1 MVALNHVD
9 LDPRHDWDSLA
20 FDTDELYAC
29 WKGHSIVPSTNRK
42 PPSRCGHYE
51 QVKLGTNW
59 KCVACGQILTVSQS
73 IQNSIDLSEV
83 MRSAIE
89 SRRPLSE
96 SLDDLL
102 GHREWE
108 GIRAKIPSIE
118 RQSTSKRR
126 KRHVPKRKLA
136 RG

>member
-1 MVALNHVD
+1 MLISTLGKPGQLSITCRRPICLLED
-9 LDPRHDWDSLA
+9 
-20 FDTDELYAC
+20 Y
-29 WKGHSIVPSTNRK
+29 SIVPSTHRK
-42 PPSRCGHYE
+42 PASRCGHYE

-59 KCVACGQILTVSQS
+59 KCVACGQILTISES

-108 GIRAKIPSIE
+108 EIRAKIPSIE

>member
-9 LDPRHDWDSLA
+9 LDPRHDWVSLA
-20 FDTDELYAC
+20 SHIDDLYAC

-59 KCVACGQILTVSQS
+59 KCVDCGQILTISES

-96 SLDDLL
+96 GLDGLL
-102 GHREWE
+102 GRREWE
-108 GIRAKIPSIE
+108 EILAKMPSAE
-118 RQSTSKRR
+118 RPSRQKLRKRR
-126 KRHVPKRKLA
+126 VPKRRL
-136 RG
+136 